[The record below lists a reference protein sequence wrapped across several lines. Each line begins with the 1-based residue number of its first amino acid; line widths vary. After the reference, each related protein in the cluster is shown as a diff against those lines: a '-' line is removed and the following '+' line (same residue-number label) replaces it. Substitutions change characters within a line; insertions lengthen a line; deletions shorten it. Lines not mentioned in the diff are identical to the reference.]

1 MSTQRPCK
9 PRRPSYKGHLWD
21 AVTRNILRVGSLAAE
36 HLSPAAEDHSRVEAD
51 HSLAGV
57 GPLPVEGV
65 LLRAEADPLPVGV
78 ARSLAVGDHLRVEG
92 GPSIA
97 HENRQRRWQ

>member
-57 GPLPVEGV
+57 GPLPV
-65 LLRAEADPLPVGV
+65 GV